1 MQKQFTRTGNPAF
14 RQGLLF
20 GILLGL
26 FSIFLNVMLSLA
38 GLSTLFIGAIETTFT
53 GIGHFISIVSLIV
66 TILAYLLAGRR
77 ASQHTGKLGTGA
89 LAGLWTALIGAVITL
104 MYVFVFYAT
113 KGPSPTIAPPL
124 SAMVFNAILS
134 IPVTLLF
141 GAGIGALG
149 GLLPTRCATRCH
161 N

>member
-1 MQKQFTRTGNPAF
+1 MQKQFTWTGNPAF

-26 FSIFLNVMLSLA
+26 FPIVLNVMLSLA
-38 GLSTLFIGAIETTFT
+38 GLSTLFIGALETTFT
-53 GIGHFISIVSLIV
+53 GIGHLITIVGLIV

-77 ASQHTGKLGTGA
+77 ASHHTGQVGTGA
-89 LAGLWTALIGAVITL
+89 LAGLWTGLIGAVTTW
-104 MYVFVFYAT
+104 MYAFVFYAT
-113 KGPSPTIAPPL
+113 KGPSPTIVPPL
-124 SAMVFNAILS
+124 SAMVPDAILS

-149 GLLPTRCATRCH
+149 GLLRKR
-161 N
+161 

>member
-26 FSIFLNVMLSLA
+26 FPIVFNVILSLA
-38 GLSTLFIGAIETTFT
+38 GLSTLFIGALETTFT

-89 LAGLWTALIGAVITL
+89 LAGLWTALIGAVITWV
-104 MYVFVFYAT
+104 YAFVFYAT

-124 SAMVFNAILS
+124 SAMVLYAILN

-149 GLLPTRCATRCH
+149 GLLRKR
-161 N
+161 

>member
-26 FSIFLNVMLSLA
+26 FPIVFNVILSLA
-38 GLSTLFIGAIETTFT
+38 GLSTLFIGALETTFT
-53 GIGHFISIVSLIV
+53 GIGHFISIVSLTV
-66 TILAYLLAGRR
+66 TILAYLLAGRC

-149 GLLPTRCATRCH
+149 GLLRKR
-161 N
+161 

>member
-1 MQKQFTRTGNPAF
+1 MQKQFTRTGNPGF

-26 FSIFLNVMLSLA
+26 FPIVFNVILSLA
-38 GLSTLFIGAIETTFT
+38 GLSTLFIGALETTFT

-149 GLLPTRCATRCH
+149 GLLRKR
-161 N
+161 

>member
-20 GILLGL
+20 SILLGL
-26 FSIFLNVMLSLA
+26 FSIVFNVILSLA
-38 GLSTLFIGAIETTFT
+38 GLSTLFIGA
-53 GIGHFISIVSLIV
+53 
-66 TILAYLLAGRR
+66 
-77 ASQHTGKLGTGA
+77 
-89 LAGLWTALIGAVITL
+89 VITL
-104 MYVFVFYAT
+104 MYAFVFYAT

-149 GLLPTRCATRCH
+149 GLLRKR
-161 N
+161 

>member
-1 MQKQFTRTGNPAF
+1 MQKQFTWTGNPAF

-26 FSIFLNVMLSLA
+26 FPIVLNVMLSLA
-38 GLSTLFIGAIETTFT
+38 GLSTLFIGALETTFT

-66 TILAYLLAGRR
+66 TILAYLLAGRC

-89 LAGLWTALIGAVITL
+89 LAGLGTALIGAVITL
-104 MYVFVFYAT
+104 RYVCVFYAT

-124 SAMVFNAILS
+124 SAMVINAILS
-134 IPVTLLF
+134 IPVAVLA
-141 GAGIGALG
+141 GACVGV
-149 GLLPTRCATRCH
+149 RQV
-161 N
+161 

>member
-1 MQKQFTRTGNPAF
+1 MQKQFTRTGNPGF

-26 FSIFLNVMLSLA
+26 FPIVFNVILSLA
-38 GLSTLFIGAIETTFT
+38 GLSTLFIGALETTFT

-77 ASQHTGKLGTGA
+77 ASQHTGQVGTGA

-149 GLLPTRCATRCH
+149 GLLRKR
-161 N
+161 